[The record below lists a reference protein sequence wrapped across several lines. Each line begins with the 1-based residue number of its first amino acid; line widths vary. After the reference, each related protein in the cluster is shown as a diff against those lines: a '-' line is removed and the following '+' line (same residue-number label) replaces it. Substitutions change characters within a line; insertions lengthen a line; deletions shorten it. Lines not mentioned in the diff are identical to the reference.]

1 MIRFQSRATADL
13 LMFTE
18 HGVKVFEIWGKAIS
32 ARGIL
37 LRADMPAALEALQQF
52 AHDSAG
58 NATARAE
65 DDADDDSADA
75 KDKVSWQSRLTPL
88 MTTMQRCIDEDA
100 DLTWELR

>member
-18 HGVKVFEIWGKAIS
+18 HGVTVLEIWGKAIT

-37 LRADMPAALEALQQF
+37 LRTDMPAALEALQQF
-52 AHDSAG
+52 VLDSQG

-65 DDADDDSADA
+65 DDADDDSADV
-75 KDKVSWQSRLTPL
+75 KDKVSWQARLTPVL
-88 MTTMQRCIDEDA
+88 TTLQRCIDEDA

>member
-18 HGVKVFEIWGKAIS
+18 HGVKVLEIWGKAIT

-37 LRADMPAALEALQQF
+37 LRADMPAAPEALQQCVH
-52 AHDSAG
+52 ASAT
-58 NATARAE
+58 NTTARAE
-65 DDADDDSADA
+65 EDADEVSAA
-75 KDKVSWQSRLTPL
+75 RNRKVSWQSRLTPL
-88 MTTMQRCIDEDA
+88 MTTLQRCIDEDA

>member
-18 HGVKVFEIWGKAIS
+18 HGVKVLEIWRKAIT

-37 LRADMPAALEALQQF
+37 LRADMPAALGALQQF
-52 AHDSAG
+52 AHDGS
-58 NATARAE
+58 ATAHAE
-65 DDADDDSADA
+65 DDTDDDSTDA

-88 MTTMQRCIDEDA
+88 MTTLQRCIDEDA

>member
-18 HGVKVFEIWGKAIS
+18 HGVKVLEILGKAIT

-65 DDADDDSADA
+65 DDADDSADA

>member
-13 LMFTE
+13 RMFTE
-18 HGVKVFEIWGKAIS
+18 HGVKVLEIWGKAIT

-52 AHDSAG
+52 VRNSAE